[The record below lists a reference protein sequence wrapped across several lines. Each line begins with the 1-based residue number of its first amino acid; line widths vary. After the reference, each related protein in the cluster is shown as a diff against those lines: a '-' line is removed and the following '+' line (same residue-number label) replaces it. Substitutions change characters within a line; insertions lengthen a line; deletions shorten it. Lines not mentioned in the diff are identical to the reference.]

1 MNKILVM
8 SAALSLVLWACGDES
23 SSTGPEQSSSS
34 ESVESSSLAEESSD
48 AHAAES
54 SAESTGV
61 SSSSVAPESSEAV
74 PESSDSNP
82 ESSGANPKSSGA
94 GPESSTAAESSSSA
108 NDEVPCQVVDN
119 MGGSC
124 QDGNST
130 EDPMLDGASGGD
142 QALPPVAFMT
152 IENDSATYL
161 VKNVRMPCEE
171 IGGFAGMTTILLK
184 PTLKVTMDETEMHV
198 EPVVETATSSSDCTC
213 MSQFSFKIKLVSP
226 FDQATLLVIDDR
238 INLGNRMRI
247 VAK

>member
-1 MNKILVM
+1 MKKILAM

-34 ESVESSSLAEESSD
+34 GIAESSSLTEESSG
-48 AHAAES
+48 AQVAES
-54 SAESTGV
+54 SAESTGE
-61 SSSSVAPESSEAV
+61 SSSAV
-74 PESSDSNP
+74 VP
-82 ESSGANPKSSGA
+82 ESSGANPESSEA
-94 GPESSTAAESSSSA
+94 GPESSTVAESSSSA
-108 NDEVPCQVVDN
+108 NDEVPRQVVGN

-161 VKNVRMPCEE
+161 VQNVRMPCEE
-171 IGGFAGMTTILLK
+171 IGGFAGMTRQLLK

-213 MSQFSFKIKLVSP
+213 MSQFAFKIKLVSP
-226 FDQATLLVIDDR
+226 FDQANLLVIDDR
-238 INLGNRMRI
+238 INQGNRMRI
-247 VAK
+247 VTK